1 MKIKSHRIV
10 FIFIIFALLLFA
22 ALPTTLLHAQNQRGS
37 LRGTVQDA
45 SGARVVSARILA
57 QLSGSSVRRE
67 SASDGRGEFLLDGLQ
82 PGSYRVTVTAKGFG
96 QATADVAV
104 AVSAVRDIEVT
115 LKPGN
120 ARETVN
126 VQGASSSITTATIDT
141 ASAVHGGVVG
151 SQDLE
156 TLPLPAR
163 SFANIAYLVP
173 GTEPVEPSDPTKAR
187 ITAVSTGG
195 SSGLN
200 NELSVDGADNSDD
213 WIGGFLQNFSP
224 DGIQEF
230 AVRTSNED
238 ADTGWTTAGS
248 VVITTKHGTNDWHG
262 DGAFYERAAALN
274 ARFPIEN
281 PAQTC
286 TNGVCVNNPKQP
298 FSRQNYVAT
307 LGGPIAKDKVWFFTS
322 FEGVH
327 EDASI
332 AYSPASVTQ
341 FDALS
346 QLAADG
352 LISGVPSIAVPPT
365 VPIPFRDYI
374 GGLRF
379 DWAESPKSQ
388 WFLRISEDTYLTH
401 NALVE
406 QGTLPS
412 TGLTTHNN
420 YWNAVIN
427 NTYTFS
433 PTWLGNLVLGA
444 SLLHLTQTRN
454 SDLGFALAFPFSSTA
469 LTISGFETFGDNQ
482 FATPITLFPDLR
494 NQDKYQFRYDLS
506 HVARSHAFRFGID
519 FIHEP
524 VLSGA
529 FASTAEELIQYPSN
543 PDCYINPPG
552 ADCGGITSPLPFY
565 FTPPTASQACVT
577 PAPTGV
583 GCSYTPAGDGSFSQ
597 NVQRLAFYGEDS
609 WRVSHHLTV
618 NYGLRY
624 QTTFGLFEGSGRT
637 QLENSAYLTLQAL
650 QIPIAPTVPQDY
662 RKQIAPRLGFAYSP
676 GGSEKTVFRAGF
688 GMFYDDL
695 AQNGWATAFQGINN
709 SNYAQGP
716 CSFSG
721 SPGTYAFTGAGCLTG
736 GSASTGNLLGSNYK
750 TPYAI
755 HITGGVQHAFNQHW
769 LVSADYTHEQGN
781 HGYRAFPYTSTTI
794 PPAAVPATITSPL
807 IPASDTTDQAAFV
820 PNVNVFESDNRSS
833 YNALMLHLQA
843 NARRFELVANYQLS
857 KAQTWG
863 CLLGELFDYVDGVCQ
878 VPSGSGFANAG
889 QLNAFGPG
897 DYGPSG
903 EDVRDRFVLAGTFH
917 LPGGFELSTINQ
929 VESARPITITNANN
943 TGRIFV
949 NNQYT
954 QLDEFR
960 GTPYIQSDL
969 RVTRPFKIGERWQV
983 NPFVEFFNIFN
994 RNNPG
999 ANYAVNVVQLP
1010 VPAAQMLPNANGIT
1024 NVTSICSNA
1033 SCTQTTPITSLKQL
1047 EIPEGAL
1054 GDFFGPGTTVGIPFA
1069 AQLGVR
1075 VTF

>member
-1 MKIKSHRIV
+1 MRPSSRQT
-10 FIFIIFALLLFA
+10 AL
-22 ALPTTLLHAQNQRGS
+22 ALTLLAILLAASLYAGAQNPRGS

-45 SGARVVSARILA
+45 TGARIPSAMIVA
-57 QLSGSSVRRE
+57 QLAGSSMQRAATSE
-67 SASDGRGEFLLDGLQ
+67 DRGEFRLDDLL
-82 PGSYRVTVTAKGFG
+82 PGSYHMTVTAQGFS
-96 QATADVAV
+96 QATADVVV
-104 AVSAVRDIEVT
+104 AVSVVRDMVVT
-115 LKPGN
+115 LKPEN
-120 ARETVN
+120 ARETVKVEGN
-126 VQGASSSITTATIDT
+126 SSSITTETID
-141 ASAVHGGVVG
+141 ASSAVHGGVVG
-151 SQDLE
+151 SHDLE
-156 TLPLPAR
+156 SLPLPAR

-200 NELSVDGADNSDD
+200 NELSVDGADDSDD

-248 VVITTKHGTNDWHG
+248 VVITTKHGTNEWHG
-262 DGAFYERAAALN
+262 DGAFYERAGALN

-281 PAQTC
+281 PAETC
-286 TNGVCVNNPKQP
+286 TDGVCLHNPKQP
-298 FSRQNYVAT
+298 FSRQNYVGT

-322 FEGVH
+322 FENVH
-327 EDASI
+327 ENASI

-341 FDALS
+341 FDALA

-352 LISGVPSIAVPPT
+352 LISNVPSIAVPAT
-365 VPIPFRDYI
+365 VPIPFRDSI
-374 GGLRF
+374 SSVRF
-379 DWAESPKSQ
+379 DWAESSKSQ
-388 WFLRISEDTYLTH
+388 WFLRTSQDSYLTH

-420 YWNAVIN
+420 YWNAVIS

-433 PTWLGNLVLGA
+433 PTWLGSLVLGA

-506 HVARSHAFRFGID
+506 HVVGDHALKFGID

-529 FASTAEELIQYPSN
+529 FASTAETFAQYVNN
-543 PDCYINPPG
+543 PVYYVQNPG
-552 ADCGGITSPLPFY
+552 VFGTFSPQCVDF
-565 FTPPTASQACVT
+565 TASDGST
-577 PAPTGV
+577 
-583 GCSYTPAGDGSFSQ
+583 CSFASAGDGSFSQ

-609 WRVSHHLTV
+609 WRASHHLTV

-624 QTTFGLFEGSGRT
+624 QTTFGLFEGEGRS
-637 QLENSAYLTLQAL
+637 QLENSAYITLQAL
-650 QIPIAPTVPQDY
+650 HIPVVPSMPHDY
-662 RKQIAPRLGFAYSP
+662 RKQIAPRLGIAYSP
-676 GGSEKTVFRAGF
+676 AGSEKTVFRAGF

-709 SNYAQGP
+709 TNATTGT
-716 CSFSG
+716 CSLTG
-721 SPGTYAFTGAGCLTG
+721 SPGTYALTGTGCLTG
-736 GSASTGNLLGSNYK
+736 GSASTGNLLGSDYK

-755 HITGGVQHAFNQHW
+755 HITGGVQHAFSEHW

-781 HGYRAFPYTSTTI
+781 HGYRAFPYTGGTDLFT
-794 PPAAVPATITSPL
+794 PL
-807 IPASDTTDQAAFV
+807 IPASDTTDQAAVV
-820 PNVNVFESDNRSS
+820 PNVNVFQSDNRSS

-843 NARRFELVANYQLS
+843 NTRRFNLVANYQLS

-863 CLLGELFDYVDGVCQ
+863 CLLGELFDYVDGVCRN
-878 VPSGSGFANAG
+878 PNTG
-889 QLNAFGPG
+889 LLDAFGPG

-903 EDVRDRFVLAGTFH
+903 EDVRHRFVLAGTVH
-917 LPGGFELSTINQ
+917 IPGGFELSTINR
-929 VESARPITITNANN
+929 VESARPITITNQDN
-943 TGRIFV
+943 TGRIYV
-949 NNQYT
+949 NGAYT
-954 QLDEFR
+954 SLDEFR

-969 RVTRPFKIGERWQV
+969 RITRPFTIGERWQI

-999 ANYAVNVVQLP
+999 ANYAVNVAQLP
-1010 VPAAQMLPNANGIT
+1010 VPAAQMAPNPVTGIT
-1024 NVTSICSNA
+1024 NVTSLCTNA

-1075 VTF
+1075 VIF

>member
-1 MKIKSHRIV
+1 MRPSSRQT
-10 FIFIIFALLLFA
+10 AL
-22 ALPTTLLHAQNQRGS
+22 ALTLLAILLAASLYAGAQNPRGS

-45 SGARVVSARILA
+45 TGARIPSAMIVA
-57 QLSGSSVRRE
+57 QLAGSSMQRAATSE
-67 SASDGRGEFLLDGLQ
+67 DRGEFRLDDLL
-82 PGSYRVTVTAKGFG
+82 PGSYHMTVTAQGFS
-96 QATADVAV
+96 QATADVVV
-104 AVSAVRDIEVT
+104 AVSVVRDMVVT
-115 LKPGN
+115 LKPEN
-120 ARETVN
+120 ARETVKVEGN
-126 VQGASSSITTATIDT
+126 SSSITTETID
-141 ASAVHGGVVG
+141 ASSAVHGGVVG
-151 SQDLE
+151 SHDLE
-156 TLPLPAR
+156 SLPLPAR

-200 NELSVDGADNSDD
+200 NELSVDGADDSDD

-248 VVITTKHGTNDWHG
+248 VVITTKHGTNEWHG
-262 DGAFYERAAALN
+262 DGAFYERAGALN

-281 PAQTC
+281 PAETC
-286 TNGVCVNNPKQP
+286 TDGVCLHNPKQP
-298 FSRQNYVAT
+298 FSRQNYVGT

-322 FEGVH
+322 FENVH
-327 EDASI
+327 ENASI

-341 FDALS
+341 FDALA

-352 LISGVPSIAVPPT
+352 LISNVPSIAVPAT
-365 VPIPFRDYI
+365 VPIPFRDSI
-374 GGLRF
+374 SSVRF
-379 DWAESPKSQ
+379 DWAESSKSQ
-388 WFLRISEDTYLTH
+388 WFLRTSQDSYLTH

-420 YWNAVIN
+420 YWNAVIS

-433 PTWLGNLVLGA
+433 PTWLGSLVLGA

-506 HVARSHAFRFGID
+506 HVVGDHALKFGID

-529 FASTAEELIQYPSN
+529 FASTAETFAQYVNN
-543 PDCYINPPG
+543 PVYYVQNPG
-552 ADCGGITSPLPFY
+552 VFGTFSPQCVDF
-565 FTPPTASQACVT
+565 TASDGST
-577 PAPTGV
+577 
-583 GCSYTPAGDGSFSQ
+583 CSFASAGDGSFSQ

-609 WRVSHHLTV
+609 WRASHHLTV

-624 QTTFGLFEGSGRT
+624 QTTFGLFEGEGRS
-637 QLENSAYLTLQAL
+637 QLENSAYITLQAL
-650 QIPIAPTVPQDY
+650 HIPVVPSMPHDY
-662 RKQIAPRLGFAYSP
+662 RKQIAPRLGIAYSP
-676 GGSEKTVFRAGF
+676 AGSEKTVFRAGF

-709 SNYAQGP
+709 TNATTGT
-716 CSFSG
+716 CSLTG
-721 SPGTYAFTGAGCLTG
+721 SPGTYALTGTGCLTG
-736 GSASTGNLLGSNYK
+736 GSASTGNLLGSDYK

-755 HITGGVQHAFNQHW
+755 HITGGVQHAFSEHW

-781 HGYRAFPYTSTTI
+781 HGYRAFPYTGGTDLFT
-794 PPAAVPATITSPL
+794 PL
-807 IPASDTTDQAAFV
+807 IPASDTTDQAAVV
-820 PNVNVFESDNRSS
+820 PNVNVFQSDNRSS

-843 NARRFELVANYQLS
+843 NTRRFNLVANYQLS

-863 CLLGELFDYVDGVCQ
+863 CLLGELFDYVDGVCRN
-878 VPSGSGFANAG
+878 PNTG
-889 QLNAFGPG
+889 LLDAFGPG

-903 EDVRDRFVLAGTFH
+903 EDVRHRFVLAGTVH
-917 LPGGFELSTINQ
+917 IPGGFELSTINQ
-929 VESARPITITNANN
+929 VESARPITITNQDN
-943 TGRIFV
+943 TGRIYV
-949 NNQYT
+949 NGAYT
-954 QLDEFR
+954 SLDEFR

-969 RVTRPFKIGERWQV
+969 RITRPFTIGERWQI

-999 ANYAVNVVQLP
+999 ANYAVNVAQLP
-1010 VPAAQMLPNANGIT
+1010 VPAAQMAPNPVTGIT
-1024 NVTSICSNA
+1024 NVTSLCTNA

-1075 VTF
+1075 VIF